1 MNKFLQI
8 YYNLYKKLLY
18 SIVELFIFVSIHSRN
33 YNLMKK
39 LLLLFLFTGA
49 FVGFSNNMQAQLRE
63 PGSITQKSDDG
74 VLVAYPNP
82 AKDFLLIK
90 AKDTALKIK
99 SVTFYSILGTQ
110 VANYTVNMNSG
121 EINIEKLKPGKYLIR
136 YILSD
141 NTQKV
146 TQIVKQ

>member
-1 MNKFLQI
+1 M
-8 YYNLYKKLLY
+8 YR
-18 SIVELFIFVSIHSRN
+18 IVELSIFVLIHLRN

-39 LLLLFLFTGA
+39 LLLLFLFTGV
-49 FVGFSNNMQAQLRE
+49 FVGFSNNLQAQLRE

-90 AKDTALKIK
+90 AKDSALKIK

-110 VANYTVNMNSG
+110 VANYSVNMNSG
-121 EINIEKLKPGKYLIR
+121 EINIERLKPGKYLIR

>member
-1 MNKFLQI
+1 M
-8 YYNLYKKLLY
+8 YR
-18 SIVELFIFVSIHSRN
+18 IVELFIFVLIHSRN
-33 YNLMKK
+33 YSLMKK
-39 LLLLFLFTGA
+39 LLLLFIFIGA

-63 PGSITQKSDDG
+63 PGSLSQKSDDG

-90 AKDTALKIK
+90 AKDSALKIK

-110 VANYTVNMNSG
+110 VANYSVNMNSG

>member
-1 MNKFLQI
+1 M
-8 YYNLYKKLLY
+8 YR
-18 SIVELFIFVSIHSRN
+18 IVELFIFVLIHSRN

-39 LLLLFLFTGA
+39 LLLLFIFIGA

-63 PGSITQKSDDG
+63 PGSLSQKSDDG

-90 AKDTALKIK
+90 AKDSALKIK

-110 VANYTVNMNSG
+110 VANYSVNMNSG

>member
-1 MNKFLQI
+1 M
-8 YYNLYKKLLY
+8 
-18 SIVELFIFVSIHSRN
+18 R
-33 YNLMKK
+33 K
-39 LLLLFLFTGA
+39 LLLLFIFSGA
-49 FVGFSNNMQAQLRE
+49 FFGLSNNMQAQLRE

-82 AKDFLLIK
+82 AKEFLVIK
-90 AKDTALKIK
+90 AKDSALKIK

-110 VANYTVNMNSG
+110 VANYSVNMNSG